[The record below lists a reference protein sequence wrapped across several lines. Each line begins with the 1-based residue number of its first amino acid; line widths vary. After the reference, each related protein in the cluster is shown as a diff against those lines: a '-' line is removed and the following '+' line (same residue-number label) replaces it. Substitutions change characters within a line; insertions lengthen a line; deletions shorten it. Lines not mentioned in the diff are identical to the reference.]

1 MEKILTLLIVIA
13 MASHIINCKEAPKK
27 CQVDRVHKMIA
38 YDCTDL
44 KLSEIPKNLK
54 TSVEVNLIGIR
65 RFFCSL
71 PVYSFQVLDASL
83 NRIKKLNKKSFGSYT
98 KLKHLYLCSNRITKI
113 EKGTFAELE
122 SLETL
127 DLSDNT
133 FREVPAEIMDLPRLR
148 KLSMV
153 EIELT
158 NSGFS
163 KIKKP
168 VKAPLVYLNIAETE
182 IDEIPDFGILPS
194 LKVLNISR
202 NSLARLKPEQFAPL
216 CRIEIVD
223 ISESEVNPCQC
234 ASINFFLENELG
246 KNPILNC
253 EKPPKG

>member
-13 MASHIINCKEAPKK
+13 MTSHITNCKEPPKK

-44 KLSEIPKNLK
+44 KLTEIPKNLK
-54 TSVEVNLIGIR
+54 TSVEVSLIGFR
-65 RFFCSL
+65 RFFFAHFL
-71 PVYSFQVLDASL
+71 FILFQVLDASL

-113 EKGTFAELE
+113 EKGTFADLE
-122 SLETL
+122 ALETL

-168 VKAPLVYLNIAETE
+168 VKAPLVYSTK
-182 IDEIPDFGILPS
+182 FQT
-194 LKVLNISR
+194 
-202 NSLARLKPEQFAPL
+202 LA
-216 CRIEIVD
+216 
-223 ISESEVNPCQC
+223 
-234 ASINFFLENELG
+234 FFLR
-246 KNPILNC
+246 
-253 EKPPKG
+253 